1 MNWTAIASIATL
13 LAVLVALIPLYKD
26 IFQKRKKRKITI
38 AKLRLII
45 EDLVFMLDTTK
56 KLQLDFLSKFHDEL
70 NAVATSSYYELPLK
84 HHRKLLHLLF
94 VMRIYDNSEEAFES
108 LQKSVNETH
117 KYFAILDG
125 TNYEKLL

>member
-45 EDLVFMLDTTK
+45 EDLVLLLDTTK
-56 KLQLDFLSKFHDEL
+56 KLQLDFLSKFHD
-70 NAVATSSYYELPLK
+70 
-84 HHRKLLHLLF
+84 
-94 VMRIYDNSEEAFES
+94 
-108 LQKSVNETH
+108 
-117 KYFAILDG
+117 
-125 TNYEKLL
+125 